1 MLQRNVDHHA
11 DDFGRAVPARFD
23 ARPRSRGGEAEAFGT
38 ILRNLKRSVRLI
50 MMLTLVGTGC
60 AAFVTINLTPQ
71 YLASTTILV
80 DPRKTQILKD
90 REIVGGPGTDNSAI
104 ESEAEM
110 LQSPAL
116 ARRVVEHLSLH
127 DDEEFAR
134 TRGLVA
140 RILATAGALLR
151 PARIGS
157 DAPRE
162 ADPISGASE
171 ALQKKVSA
179 KRRNL
184 TYVIEVN
191 AWSQDAEK
199 AARIAN
205 AIAELYL
212 TDQIAAK
219 STAATHAN
227 QLLNQRVEEL
237 RNRVTASE
245 KAYEAY
251 KAETGLF
258 DPGGQS
264 LSDRQISQL
273 NEQLVTARARAAE
286 ARAKYEQ
293 LQKITPSKL
302 LSAAASPDVL
312 QSSVVSNLRMQYAE
326 VGRKKAE
333 LTTRYGERHPQVVNV
348 EAEIANISK
357 QITDEIRR
365 IVASAHTEFEMAS
378 NRERSLQTSLDDL
391 KGRAANYN
399 QQAIRLHELER
410 EAQANRGLFEAVLT
424 RAKETSAQLNMQ
436 LPDSRVISA
445 ATTPNAPSY
454 PRKGLMVGLGFF
466 GSFGLG
472 LALALARSTFNQG
485 FRRIG
490 DLRTTFGLQP
500 LATIP
505 LVEVLRPLPRGRN
518 GLRLDRYAPENGSA
532 TSRRLANLVLQ
543 DPTSIFAESIHSLR
557 FALKSAITARETGV
571 ILVTSALPGE
581 GKSTIA
587 ANLTRAAAAA
597 GDRVLL
603 IDADLRNQ
611 GLALAFGVAHSP
623 GLAGFLTGES
633 DLRSATHFEQHTG
646 LQIIAG
652 SGVSSGAEALAL
664 LSSDSMRAL
673 IDQARYQF
681 DLIVIDAP
689 PLLTVADPRVLL
701 DQVDGVVLVV
711 ASDTTSEDTLA
722 AVFQETLGVEDKII
736 GAVLNRAANDEFDR
750 YHYGYRRPPAAALS
764 ANT

>member
-1 MLQRNVDHHA
+1 M
-11 DDFGRAVPARFD
+11 
-23 ARPRSRGGEAEAFGT
+23 EAEAFGT
-38 ILRNLKRSVRLI
+38 VLRNLKRSTRLI
-50 MMLTLVGTGC
+50 MMMTLIGTGC
-60 AAFVTINLTPQ
+60 VTLVTINLAPQ

-116 ARRVVEHLSLH
+116 ARRVVEHLSLYN
-127 DDEEFAR
+127 DEEFSQPD
-134 TRGLVA
+134 GLASRVRA
-140 RILATAGALLR
+140 MASALLR
-151 PARIGS
+151 ALQLSGGAAHER
-157 DAPRE
+157 DAVGDA
-162 ADPISGASE
+162 AD

-184 TYVIEVN
+184 TYVIEVT
-191 AWSQDAEK
+191 AWSQDAAK
-199 AARIAN
+199 AGRIAN

-212 TDQIAAK
+212 ADQIAAK
-219 STAATHAN
+219 STTAAHAN
-227 QLLNQRVEEL
+227 QLLNQRVEDL
-237 RNRVTASE
+237 RSRVTASE
-245 KAYEAY
+245 KAYEEY

-312 QSSVVSNLRMQYAE
+312 QSSVVSNLRMQFAE

-333 LTTRYGERHPQVVNV
+333 LTTRYGSRHPQVVNV

-365 IVASAHTEFEMAS
+365 IVASAHTEYEMAS
-378 NRERSLQTSLDDL
+378 NRQNSLQASLDDL
-391 KGRAANYN
+391 KDRAANFN

-410 EAQANRGLFEAVLT
+410 EAQANRGLFEAFLT

-436 LPDSRVISA
+436 LPDARIISA

-454 PRKGLMVGLGFF
+454 PRKGLMIGLGFF

-472 LALALARSTFNQG
+472 IAMALARGTFNQG
-485 FRRIG
+485 FRKIG
-490 DLRTTFGLQP
+490 DLRTAFGLQP

-505 LVEVLRPLPRGRN
+505 LVEAMRPLPRGKG
-518 GLRLDRYAPENGSA
+518 GLRLDRYAPESSA
-532 TSRRLANLVLQ
+532 AASRRLANLVLQ

-557 FALKSAITARETGV
+557 FALKSAVNARETGV
-571 ILVTSALPGE
+571 ILLTSALPGE

-597 GDRVLL
+597 GDRILL

-611 GLALAFGVAHSP
+611 GLAVAFGLAHSP
-623 GLAGFLTGES
+623 GLAGFLAGEC
-633 DLRSATHFEQHTG
+633 DLRTSTYFEPDTG

-652 SGVSSGAEALAL
+652 SGVSSGAEALSL
-664 LSSDSMRAL
+664 LSSDSMRHL
-673 IDQARYQF
+673 IEQARIQF

-711 ASDTTSEDTLA
+711 ASDTTSEDALA
-722 AVFQETLGVEDKII
+722 AVFQETRGVENKII
-736 GAVLNRAANDEFDR
+736 GAVLNRAANDDFDR
-750 YHYGYRRPPAAALS
+750 YHYGYEGSAAAAVS
-764 ANT
+764 INR